1 MATRSPKPSSGG
13 GVRKSSKFDKRTRR
27 ESMFGQQVSREGY
40 LEKHSSGIVKQWQ
53 RRYFEQVRG
62 VRKGSLC
69 VDVRK
74 ACELPL

>member
-1 MATRSPKPSSGG
+1 MATRLRKPSSGG
-13 GVRKSSKFDKRTRR
+13 GVRKNSKFDKQSRR
-27 ESMFGQQVSREGY
+27 ESMFVQEVSREGY
-40 LEKHSSGIVKQWQ
+40 LDKQSSGLVKQWQ

-74 ACELPL
+74 ACVLPL